1 MQEDISSMADKNDF
15 TVAFV
20 GCLRKKEVAF
30 EDALRIIYLIDPSDK
45 VNHERV
51 KYIYKH
57 KGRLA
62 GISNLKHLLEG
73 QGLSNTEVVAAITG
87 LFAPIDVLHRDKN
100 CPNDSIENVINSP
113 DTVSIISVPIRT
125 DFGIG
130 NMRSVTRL
138 ELHSDS
144 LKQVTDK
151 TKMDETGQRVIIS
164 RSIVEVT
171 SRPPILRRII
181 KVEDTELLEV
191 SYGKDNFYGNVKEI
205 EENIRRT
212 GGIASTELFKSSL
225 SSIIEH
231 QRNNASKEV
240 AYPCLGVF
248 VDSVSKRFVVAHPK
262 LINNVLN
269 LKRHSDNEASKV
281 VEQVL
286 AKVLPDNLDQIRTLI
301 ACYVRLPAFFPKPIE
316 SVLPLCYGILMPF
329 VYELKNEFSDY
340 FCQVLLYGPKGTGK
354 TSVCN
359 SITEDLYGIEH
370 KSLEH
375 ISSQYR
381 YLQVVNATTLPEHI
395 AEVATFDFD
404 KYADIVKSGTDSR
417 LLGTRYNAD
426 QSDNRFFGK
435 SSLVYSANSYK
446 ASDTTLPSQTIA
458 NSNE

>member
-1 MQEDISSMADKNDF
+1 M
-15 TVAFV
+15 
-20 GCLRKKEVAF
+20 EVF
-30 EDALRIIYLIDPSDK
+30 
-45 VNHERV
+45 
-51 KYIYKH
+51 
-57 KGRLA
+57 
-62 GISNLKHLLEG
+62 
-73 QGLSNTEVVAAITG
+73 
-87 LFAPIDVLHRDKN
+87 
-100 CPNDSIENVINSP
+100 
-113 DTVSIISVPIRT
+113 
-125 DFGIG
+125 
-130 NMRSVTRL
+130 
-138 ELHSDS
+138 
-144 LKQVTDK
+144 
-151 TKMDETGQRVIIS
+151 
-164 RSIVEVT
+164 
-171 SRPPILRRII
+171 
-181 KVEDTELLEV
+181 
-191 SYGKDNFYGNVKEI
+191 YGKDNFYGNVKEI

-286 AKVLPDNLDQIRTLI
+286 AKVLPDNFDQIRTLI

-329 VYELKNEFSDY
+329 VYRLKNEFSDY
-340 FCQVLLYGPKGTGK
+340 FCQVLLYGPKGMARPQFAIRLLKISMVLNIRVLNTYL
-354 TSVCN
+354 VN
-359 SITEDLYGIEH
+359 IGICRLLMQLLCH
-370 KSLEH
+370 
-375 ISSQYR
+375 
-381 YLQVVNATTLPEHI
+381 HI

-426 QSDNRFFGK
+426 QSDNRFFGR

-446 ASDTTLPSQTIA
+446 TLIQRS
-458 NSNE
+458 